1 MKMASPSSGIYS
13 SGEVNLTSSPSIY
26 FGPKGKTSD
35 TPLLPSKH
43 KVQTI
48 LSTGSDRI
56 LYYCDHIKHD
66 GLGLLQPCLR
76 QRPASRHCFIESLHL
91 KPLDGCSVVSNSR
104 MVMHG
109 HDDHH
114 CCKGQKA
121 DVRNPLQKRSLK
133 TRRNAG
139 LSDLYSRC

>member
-26 FGPKGKTSD
+26 FGPKGKTSA

-56 LYYCDHIKHD
+56 LVIAITSSTMAWACSSLACDNDLRADIV
-66 GLGLLQPCLR
+66 LLN
-76 QRPASRHCFIESLHL
+76 HY
-91 KPLDGCSVVSNSR
+91 
-104 MVMHG
+104 
-109 HDDHH
+109 
-114 CCKGQKA
+114 
-121 DVRNPLQKRSLK
+121 
-133 TRRNAG
+133 T
-139 LSDLYSRC
+139 

>member
-13 SGEVNLTSSPSIY
+13 SGEVNLASSPSIY
-26 FGPKGKTSD
+26 FGPKGKTCA
-35 TPLLPSKH
+35 TPLLPSA
-43 KVQTI
+43 
-48 LSTGSDRI
+48 STRCKRFFRRAATASF
-56 LYYCDHIKHD
+56 YCDHIEHD